1 MLSLQSKL
9 YQLGTAF
16 SAAVPNC
23 YHYWRPVENL
33 PCLMWAESGEE
44 SSFYSDNMKTEQNIT
59 GTCDFYT
66 KTEFDP
72 LIDAVQSIFETLG
85 ITWALNS
92 VQYEQETNLIHYE
105 WTWGVAIYG
114 EVPSGAGDGP
124 VPDPAPQ
131 SGV

>member
-9 YQLGTAF
+9 YQIGVRLAEITT
-16 SAAVPNC
+16 NC
-23 YHYWRPVENL
+23 HHYWRPVKEV

-44 SSFYSDNMKTEQNIT
+44 NSFNADNHKREQNIA

-72 LIDAVQSIFETLG
+72 LIDEIQAAFDEMG

-92 VQYEQETNLIHYE
+92 VQYEDDTKMIHYE
-105 WTWGVAIYG
+105 WTWGVAVCG
-114 EVPSGAGDGP
+114 EVS
-124 VPDPAPQ
+124 
-131 SGV
+131 SR